1 MLINFL
7 DRIEVPTERIYTKS
21 GQLIVPCAIAR
32 TGIQSY
38 SGTDIGL
45 KDSALVDVIREED
58 EVFNKDSI
66 DSFRSVPVTIDHP
79 TENGIS
85 IEVNSNNSKD
95 LQVGVLEGL
104 PVRDEDLLSGTVV
117 IARQDAIDV
126 IEGGTVELSV
136 GYTCNIDKREGK
148 YYQKDIRANH
158 IAIVAKGRAGSS
170 CSIADSKNNLKL
182 KGNEM
187 TELEIINK
195 DLVIKN
201 EDLKKIVDKKQ
212 AEVDEKQA
220 EIDSKEKALEDS
232 KRKIEEINN
241 SFEGLIEERY
251 QLISKAMKMTDKK
264 DFKGMNSLVI
274 KKFVIE
280 DMLKVSTK
288 DKSEAYINMRYD
300 ILSEDFDTLTEDS
313 DKNKETPMSKLLNK
327 SLKDIKEIKPEVNV
341 VEQARQKMINRQ
353 TGVKEVKEVKEN

>member
-32 TGIQSY
+32 IGVQSY

-195 DLVIKN
+195 DLVVKL
-201 EDLKKIVDKKQ
+201 EDSKKII
-212 AEVDEKQA
+212 DEKQA
-220 EIDSKEKALEDS
+220 EIDSKKEALEES
-232 KRKIEEINN
+232 ERKIKEIND

-251 QLISKAMKMTDKK
+251 QLISKALKMTDKK
-264 DFKGMNSLVI
+264 DFKGMNSLDI
-274 KKFVIE
+274 KTFVIE

-327 SLKDIKEIKPEVNV
+327 SLKDIEETKPEVNA

-353 TGVKEVKEVKEN
+353 LGIKEIKEIKED